1 MTGRVVSK
9 RLSKKRQNGG
19 GGAALVV
26 QNIDSTQANN
36 PN

>member
-19 GGAALVV
+19 GGAAVVV
-26 QNIDSTQANN
+26 QNIDST
-36 PN
+36 

>member
-19 GGAALVV
+19 GGAAVVV
-26 QNIDSTQANN
+26 QNIDNN
-36 PN
+36 KSL

>member
-19 GGAALVV
+19 GGAAVVV
-26 QNIDSTQANN
+26 QNIDSI
-36 PN
+36 